1 MSRRDSSRMSR
12 RSWLGGAAAL
22 ALGSVARSAR
32 AAPAAEM
39 PVGFV
44 SHGSPWLLIDPV
56 RGPALRAW
64 GKELPKPTGIVSMT
78 PHYAA
83 RRLELGATGRGFG
96 MYNFPHWLAPNL
108 PDRDYPS
115 PPSAGLARRV
125 RGLLDGEPV
134 LADAS
139 RRGFDHTTWMPLYH
153 LFPAASV
160 PVVELTYPYISDA
173 DHFAL
178 GRRLAPL
185 RDEGVFFMA
194 SGGMTHNLASID
206 IHRRVVKPPP
216 SWSSTF
222 DVWAADRLRA
232 LDVDQLLDWRNKAP
246 DADLAHPDDGGHFR
260 VLLVALGVALGARRP
275 SRRVR
280 FPYVG
285 YEFTLSVRC
294 AELS

>member
-1 MSRRDSSRMSR
+1 MNGHRVSRRA
-12 RSWLGGAAAL
+12 LIGGAAAL
-22 ALGSVARSAR
+22 AAGTVARRAR
-32 AAPAAEM
+32 AAPPTPM
-39 PVGFV
+39 PVGLV
-44 SHGSPWLLIDPV
+44 SHGSPMLLIDPV

-64 GKELPKPTGIVSMT
+64 GRELPKPIGIVSMT

-83 RRLELGATGRGFG
+83 RRLRLGATGRGFG
-96 MYNFPHWLAPNL
+96 MYNFPRWLARNV

-115 PPSAGLARRV
+115 PSSPALARRV
-125 RGLLDGEPV
+125 RALLSGMPV

-153 LFPAASV
+153 LFPAADV
-160 PVVELTYPYISDA
+160 PVVELTYPYVSDA

-178 GRRLAPL
+178 GRRLAAL

-206 IHRRVVKPPP
+206 LDHEVPVPL
-216 SWSSTF
+216 WSSAF
-222 DVWAADRLRA
+222 DAWAAERLSA
-232 LDVDQLLDWRNKAP
+232 LDVDALLDWRHKAP

-260 VLLVALGVALGARRP
+260 VFLVGLGVALGARTPARH
-275 SRRVR
+275 VR

-285 YEFTLSVRC
+285 YESTLSVRC
-294 AELS
+294 TELA